1 MGDDNSKEEIM
12 RHICKWSFIL
22 GVVCV
27 IFLGG
32 CGDKNTESGELEE
45 TEAQQYV
52 FEDEADAS
60 LQLMSNLATMKTAR
74 EALHDSYDTNSFAH
88 KDENA
93 FKLVSNAPL
102 STFGSDVD
110 TASYAIVRKAI
121 ESGEFPQKGAVR
133 IEELLNNF
141 TYHYPSPKDS
151 VPLSIDASISDALW
165 NPHHKVLRIGIQA
178 KEIDWTKRKP
188 FNLIFL
194 IDTSG
199 SMEGADRLG
208 LVKKS
213 LKMLVENLNPNDS
226 IGIVT
231 YAGASSVSLQPT
243 TDKLKALHAIESLV
257 AIGSTNG
264 GSGIKDA
271 YALAKEHFIK
281 GGVNRVILA
290 TDGDFNV
297 GITSE
302 SELVELIKQQAQS
315 GVYLSVF
322 GYGMGNYKDST
333 LQKLADSGNGNY
345 AYIDTLLEAKKHLVE
360 QVGATLVAVAKDV
373 KIQVEFNP
381 VKVSSYRLIGY
392 EKRLL
397 NDEDFNNDDKDA
409 GEMGAGHSVTALY
422 ELIPTETQ
430 NADSQNP
437 TLGKDAK
444 GMIDPLKYSQNI
456 ANKGFESEWVSVK
469 VRYKEPSN
477 LANAQEKSMLLEKVV
492 RESDVSKDGSADM
505 RFAQCVA
512 EFGMLLLDSEHKGN
526 ASYESIL
533 KVLEEKGVS
542 DDVYRKEFIGLVA
555 KASRLSPKPS
565 H

>member
-1 MGDDNSKEEIM
+1 M

-22 GVVCV
+22 GVVCA

-74 EALHDSYDTNSFAH
+74 EALQDSYDTNSFAH

-102 STFGSDVD
+102 STFSSDVD

-121 ESGEFPQKGAVR
+121 ESGEFPQKEAVR

-381 VKVSSYRLIGY
+381 AKVSSYRLIGY

-512 EFGMLLLDSEHKGN
+512 EFGMLLLDSEYKGN

>member
-1 MGDDNSKEEIM
+1 MGKMNVF
-12 RHICKWSFIL
+12 CKLSFIL
-22 GVVCV
+22 GLACLM
-27 IFLGG
+27 FLVG
-32 CGDKNTESGELEE
+32 CGEKNTEQDQKDSQVFLEVE
-45 TEAQQYV
+45 QESFDMAENTSMRMMPMMKEVKKMAQ
-52 FEDEADAS
+52 ES
-60 LQLMSNLATMKTAR
+60 LN
-74 EALHDSYDTNSFAH
+74 DSYNTNSFAH

-93 FKLVSNAPL
+93 FKLVSNTPL
-102 STFGSDVD
+102 STFSSDVD

-121 ESGEFPQKGAVR
+121 ESGEFPEKGAVR

-141 TYHYPSPKDS
+141 KYHYPLPKDS
-151 VPLSIDASISDALW
+151 APLSIEASISDALW
-165 NPHHKVLRIGIQA
+165 NRDHKVLRIGIQA

-199 SMEGADRLG
+199 SMDGRDRLD

-213 LKMLVENLNPNDS
+213 LKMLVENLNSNDS

-231 YAGASSVSLQPT
+231 YAGESSVSLQPT

-257 AIGSTNG
+257 AWGSTNG

-271 YALAKEHFIK
+271 YALAQEHFIE

-297 GITSE
+297 GIASE

-315 GVYLSVF
+315 GVYLSIF

-381 VKVSSYRLIGY
+381 SKISAYRLIGY

-397 NDEDFNNDDKDA
+397 NDEDFNDDNKDA

-422 ELIPTETQ
+422 ELIPSEGQ
-430 NADSQNP
+430 SLGSQKIA
-437 TLGKDAK
+437 LGEDAK
-444 GMIDPLKYSQNI
+444 GIIDPLKYSQNI

-477 LANAQEKSMLLEKVV
+477 LANAQEKSLLIEKVV
-492 RESDVSKDGSADM
+492 RESDVSKEGDADM

-512 EFGMLLLDSEHKGN
+512 EFGLLLLDSQYKGN
-526 ASYESIL
+526 ASYEGIL

-555 KASRLSPKPS
+555 KALRLSSKS
-565 H
+565 

>member
-1 MGDDNSKEEIM
+1 M

>member
-1 MGDDNSKEEIM
+1 M

-22 GVVCV
+22 GVVCA

-45 TEAQQYV
+45 IEAQQYV
-52 FEDEADAS
+52 FKDEADAS

-102 STFGSDVD
+102 STFSSDVD

-165 NPHHKVLRIGIQA
+165 NPHHKVLQIGIQA

-243 TDKLKALHAIESLV
+243 TDKLKALHAIELLV

-381 VKVSSYRLIGY
+381 AKVSSYRLIGY

-422 ELIPTETQ
+422 ELIPTESQ
-430 NADSQNP
+430 NTDSQNP

-512 EFGMLLLDSEHKGN
+512 EFGMLLLDSEYKGN

>member
-1 MGDDNSKEEIM
+1 MGKMSVF
-12 RHICKWSFIL
+12 CKLSFML
-22 GVVCV
+22 GLTCLM
-27 IFLGG
+27 FFG
-32 CGDKNTESGELEE
+32 CGEKNTEQDQKDSQIFLEVEQKELAFDMAENTSMRMMPMKKAFE
-45 TEAQQYV
+45 KVAQ
-52 FEDEADAS
+52 DS
-60 LQLMSNLATMKTAR
+60 LN
-74 EALHDSYDTNSFAH
+74 DSYNTNSFAH

-102 STFGSDVD
+102 STFSSDAD

-121 ESGEFPQKGAVR
+121 EGGEFPEKGAVR

-141 TYHYPSPKDS
+141 KYHYPLPKDS
-151 VPLSIDASISDALW
+151 APLSIEASISDALW
-165 NPHHKVLRIGIQA
+165 NRNHKVLRIGIQA

-199 SMEGADRLG
+199 SMDGRDRLD

-213 LKMLVENLNPNDS
+213 LKILVENLNPNDS

-231 YAGASSVSLQPT
+231 YAGESSVSLQPT
-243 TDKLKALHAIESLV
+243 TDKIKALHAIESLV
-257 AIGSTNG
+257 ARGSTNG

-271 YALAKEHFIK
+271 YALAQKHFIE

-297 GITSE
+297 GISSE

-360 QVGATLVAVAKDV
+360 QVGATLVTVAKDV

-381 VKVSSYRLIGY
+381 SKISAYRLIGY

-397 NDEDFNNDDKDA
+397 NDEDFNDDNKDA

-422 ELIPTETQ
+422 ELLPAGDQ
-430 NADSQNP
+430 NLPSQKIA
-437 TLGKDAK
+437 LGEDAK
-444 GMIDPLKYSQNI
+444 GIIDPLKYSQNI

-477 LANAQEKSMLLEKVV
+477 LANAQEKSLLIEKVV
-492 RESDVSKDGSADM
+492 RESDVSKEGDVDM

-512 EFGMLLLDSEHKGN
+512 EFGLLLLDSQYKGN
-526 ASYESIL
+526 ASYEGIL

-542 DDVYRKEFIGLVA
+542 DDIYRKEFIGLVA
-555 KASRLSPKPS
+555 KALRLSSKS
-565 H
+565 